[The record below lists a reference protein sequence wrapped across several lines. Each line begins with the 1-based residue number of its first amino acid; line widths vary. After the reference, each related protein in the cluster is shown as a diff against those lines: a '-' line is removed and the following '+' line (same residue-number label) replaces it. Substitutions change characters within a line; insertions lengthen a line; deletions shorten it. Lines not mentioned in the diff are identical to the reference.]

1 MPDWK
6 KVLDDFADCS
16 DRLEGVVS
24 GLNEEQLN
32 RTPEDGGWSPRQII
46 HHLVDGSSIWGM
58 FIHQALAGKG
68 GEFNLHWY
76 WDLPQEEWS
85 EIWEYSFREIEP
97 SLSVYRANQERLLGL
112 LQLIDLPTEYSLEI
126 QIEGHDPESVTILE
140 AVRIQILHLK
150 GHLADI
156 RKIIE
161 Q

>member
-1 MPDWK
+1 MTDWK
-6 KVLDDFADCS
+6 KVLDDFSGCS
-16 DRLEGVVS
+16 DRLEAAVS
-24 GLNEEQLN
+24 GLSEEQLN
-32 RTPEDGGWSPRQII
+32 QPPRDGGWSPRQII
-46 HHLVDGSSIWGM
+46 HHLADGSSIWGM

-85 EIWEYSFREIEP
+85 EIWAYSFREVES
-97 SLSVYRANQERLLGL
+97 SLSVYRAKQERLLGL
-112 LQLIDLPTEYSLEI
+112 LQLIDQPTEYSLEI
-126 QIEGHDPESVTILE
+126 QIEGHDSESVTILE

-156 RKIIE
+156 RKILE